1 MFDCIL
7 TDFFLE
13 ILVESLVS
21 FPIGLSSFVAA
32 LGKVSSFRAGPVI
45 ITGVT
50 FLQLLDNLLISKP
63 FPLCL
68 LLWLSL
74 LVWVLLLVLDGVLE
88 EILNEE
94 RDTLRRC
101 RILLVSL
108 RTRLAP
114 TPALLAPLPI
124 ILSIPRLHLFTDSLL
139 KDSPGRV
146 RASSSHS

>member
-74 LVWVLLLVLDGVLE
+74 LV
-88 EILNEE
+88 
-94 RDTLRRC
+94 
-101 RILLVSL
+101 
-108 RTRLAP
+108 
-114 TPALLAPLPI
+114 
-124 ILSIPRLHLFTDSLL
+124 
-139 KDSPGRV
+139 
-146 RASSSHS
+146 